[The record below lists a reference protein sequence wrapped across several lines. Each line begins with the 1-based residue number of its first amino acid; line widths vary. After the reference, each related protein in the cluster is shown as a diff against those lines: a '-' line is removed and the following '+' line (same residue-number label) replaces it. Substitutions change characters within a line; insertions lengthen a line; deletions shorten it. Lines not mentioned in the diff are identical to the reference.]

1 MSCFYIHM
9 QRKSGL
15 YPIRTVPLWKHP
27 SYRCPCFLS
36 LWKLRSQVKEV
47 IKLIRTQQ
55 KKDFAMANR
64 SVKSNRDLPKR
75 LWRVG
80 EVHTNLEI
88 SMLSFLLLG
97 KSLDLFEEDK
107 STKYEENNSRKLD
120 SAKHS
125 SEGNKVECW
134 SLQQF
139 LVKLATDLCNCE
151 GSRVCKENL
160 NETSLEL
167 FHQKKRETKL
177 MYDLHSLN
185 IIFFTCLNPAD
196 SENRLSQSV

>member
-1 MSCFYIHM
+1 MFASLNCDVVGPHCVLNTQSFTYFPTFLSISLASEHNLEHIPGNLKLSCIDVMFLHPHAPHAK
-9 QRKSGL
+9 KSGFYL
-15 YPIRTVPLWKHP
+15 IRTVPLWKHP
-27 SYRCPCFLS
+27 SYRFPCFLS

-47 IKLIRTQQ
+47 IKLIQTQQ
-55 KKDFAMANR
+55 KKDFATANR

-107 STKYEENNSRKLD
+107 STKYEENNSRMLD

-125 SEGNKVECW
+125 SEGNKVEEVE
-134 SLQQF
+134 SF
-139 LVKLATDLCNCE
+139 
-151 GSRVCKENL
+151 
-160 NETSLEL
+160 
-167 FHQKKRETKL
+167 
-177 MYDLHSLN
+177 
-185 IIFFTCLNPAD
+185 
-196 SENRLSQSV
+196 